1 MREFKFWLY
10 DELWCFCLTPCHG
23 LPGDIVIYSLGKT
36 LLNEGRYVCM
46 MQLYTIESNYA
57 RQNTDFPL

>member
-1 MREFKFWLY
+1 MM
-10 DELWCFCLTPCHG
+10 ELWCFCLTPCHG
-23 LPGDIVIYSLGKT
+23 LSGDIVIYSLGKT

-46 MQLYTIESNYA
+46 MQLYTIESNDA